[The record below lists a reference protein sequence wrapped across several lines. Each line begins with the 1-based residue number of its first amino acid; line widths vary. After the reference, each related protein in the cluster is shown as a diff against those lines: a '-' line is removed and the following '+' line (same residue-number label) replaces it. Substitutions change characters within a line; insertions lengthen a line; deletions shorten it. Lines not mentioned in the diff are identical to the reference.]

1 MVFLCVHGVK
11 ITGDCLL
18 VKITGDCSLVKI
30 TGNCSLVKITAVWET
45 TARQLA
51 KGEWTFRVASNIH
64 FILAG
69 LANNS
74 CKASRNLKTLAMITG
89 LQL

>member
-1 MVFLCVHGVK
+1 MINKWHAIAKSYQQYCK
-11 ITGDCLL
+11 KASSIT
-18 VKITGDCSLVKI
+18 
-30 TGNCSLVKITAVWET
+30 VWET
-45 TARQLA
+45 TASQLA